1 MELLLQ
7 VIDLRVNGTA
17 EPMSANPGDVAF
29 SWRLIGEGRAKE
41 WTAYQVQLFDKE
53 SSVRE
58 GVGAV
63 WDSGK
68 VELQETNATYS
79 GPALESAS
87 LYWWRVRVWDREQ
100 MSESVPARFG
110 TGLLTHEWRA
120 EWIWSHTE
128 VRCNDYAYFRKE
140 LDIRGAI
147 GTARLFVSA
156 HNVANLYLNG
166 IKVGGYA
173 TPAPTNPWRRK
184 YYTAYD
190 VTPLLA
196 AGPNCIAAVAHYL
209 GGDGQ
214 NYVNGV
220 PGFRLQLHVV
230 YTNGTTECFNTDTT
244 WETIRDVPH
253 RIGTA
258 YQQNRR
264 ISAIEDVDAGK
275 LDHGWKRVGFASSRC
290 DKAVLADSRIRSWM
304 MVGQEIPEGEIEELI
319 VPAELYGETVSG
331 EAQKTGSEHRT
342 VRQVFDAG
350 KIVSGW
356 PRLRLAGT
364 AGATVQLRYAEQL
377 DEHGFVK
384 HYVCNEKS
392 DYYYDRYTVGGEG
405 AQVWQPD
412 LSYKAFRYVEVTHHT
427 DRLVPGKDLWI
438 ASAHTAMTGRG
449 SFRCSNELLNGM
461 AEACTQTL
469 KNNTLGQATDCP
481 HREQAQYLA
490 DVDLQAETLLYNFD
504 ARPILIK
511 TLIDFADG
519 QLEDGSFPYVYPTN
533 FENPAFNKQIPE
545 WDLHYCTLLWKTY
558 YAYGD
563 ARIIAVCFDTAKRM
577 VDHYWARL
585 DEKTGLVPADRPWH
599 ISDWPYSTVQQTAPF
614 LTVQNI
620 KLVLAIEAMADMAAV
635 LGKQIEAQSYEQ
647 MAQKL
652 RVSVVEALF
661 DREIGLFRDGFQ
673 SPNYHQGVNGLAVYA
688 GLLPEEAVSKA
699 LETIAEMKWESR
711 TVLSLP
717 LLRALFEGGK
727 QEKAYRMIASPDY
740 PGWGY
745 MIRSGAKTMWE
756 GWDDINSHCHA
767 WNSYPLRLLQ
777 EYVAGIRQRSPGFRD
792 VELRPYMPD
801 DLTFA
806 EATVATVYGELFLRW
821 ERQCEDKVQLRVHVS
836 IPIGMAGRLIIEP
849 GFGALASRIEE
860 SGEAIWTGG
869 KPYEGVEGITSC
881 VWNGNT
887 VEIGLKSGRYDFAF
901 IPESY
906 K

>member
-1 MELLLQ
+1 MLQ
-7 VIDLRVNGTA
+7 VIDLRVNGAA
-17 EPMSANPGDVAF
+17 EPMSANPGDVVF
-29 SWRLIGEGRAKE
+29 SWRLTGEGRANE
-41 WTAYQVQLFDKE
+41 WTAFQVQLFDKQ

-58 GVGAV
+58 GAGAV

-68 VELQETNATYS
+68 VELQETYATYS

-87 LYWWRVRVWDREQ
+87 LYWWRVRVWEKEQ
-100 MSESVPARFG
+100 VTESVPARFG

-128 VRCNDYAYFRKE
+128 VSCNDFAYFRKE
-140 LDIRGAI
+140 LDIHGAI
-147 GTARLFVSA
+147 GSARLFVSA

-166 IKVGGYA
+166 KKIGGYV

-196 AGPNCIAAVAHYL
+196 AGPNCIAVVAHYL
-209 GGDGQ
+209 GGSGQ
-214 NYVNGV
+214 NYVNGL

-230 YTNGTTECFNTDTT
+230 YRDGTTECFKTDTT

-253 RIGTA
+253 RIGTP

-275 LDHGWKRVGFASSRC
+275 LDHGWMQVGFASGQYER
-290 DKAVLADSRIRSWM
+290 AVLADSRIRGWT
-304 MVGQEIPEGEIEELI
+304 MVGQQLPEGEIEELI
-319 VPAELYGETVSG
+319 VPVELCCETVSG
-331 EAQKTGSEHRT
+331 EADKPDSEQRT

-377 DEHGFVK
+377 DEQGFVK
-384 HYVCNEKS
+384 HQVCNEKS
-392 DYYYDRYTVGGEG
+392 DHYYDLYTAGGEEP
-405 AQVWQPD
+405 QVWQPD
-412 LSYKAFRYVEVTHHT
+412 LSYKAFRFVEVTHQT
-427 DRLVPGKDLWI
+427 DRLVPGADLWI
-438 ASAHTAMTGRG
+438 ASAHTAMTERG
-449 SFRCSNELLNGM
+449 SFRCSNELLNEM
-461 AEACTQTL
+461 ADACIQTL

-490 DVDLQAETLLYNFD
+490 DVDLQAEALLYNFD
-504 ARPILIK
+504 ARSILTK
-511 TLIDFADG
+511 TLDDFTDG

-533 FENPAFNKQIPE
+533 FDNPAFNKQIPE
-545 WDLHYCTLLWKTY
+545 WDLHYCTLFHKTY
-558 YAYGD
+558 YYYGD
-563 ARIIAVCFDTAKRM
+563 NRIIAACFETAKRM
-577 VDHYWARL
+577 VHHYWARL

-599 ISDWPYSTVQQTAPF
+599 ISDWPYSTVQKTAPF

-620 KLVLAIEAMADMAAV
+620 KLVQATEALADMAAV
-635 LGKQIEAQSYEQ
+635 LGKQTEAQSFER
-647 MAQKL
+647 MAGKL
-652 RVSVVEALF
+652 RVSIVESLF
-661 DREIGLFRDGFQ
+661 DRETGLFRDGFQ
-673 SPNYHQGVNGLAVYA
+673 SPNYHQGVNGLAIHAELV
-688 GLLPEEAVSKA
+688 PEEAVSRA
-699 LETIAEMKWESR
+699 LTAIAEMKWESR

-727 QEKAYRMIASPDY
+727 QEKAYQLIASPDY

-806 EATVATVYGELFLRW
+806 EATVTTVYGELFIRW
-821 ERQCEDKVQLRVHVS
+821 ERQGPDKAQLRVHIS
-836 IPIGMAGRLIIEP
+836 IPIGMSGRLIIEP
-849 GFGALASRIEE
+849 GLSAQVSRIEQ
-860 SGEAIWTGG
+860 SGETIWMCGHS
-869 KPYEGVEGITSC
+869 YEGIEGVTSC
-881 VWNGNT
+881 AWNGGT
-887 VEIGLKSGRYDFAF
+887 VEIGLKAGHYDFAF
-901 IPESY
+901 LPSPYE
-906 K
+906 

>member
-1 MELLLQ
+1 MFQ
-7 VIDLRVNGTA
+7 IIDLRVNGTA
-17 EPMSANPGDVAF
+17 EPMSANPGDIVF
-29 SWRLIGEGRAKE
+29 SWRLLGEGRAKE

-53 SSVRE
+53 SPVHE
-58 GVGAV
+58 GARTV

-68 VELQETNATYS
+68 VELQETYATYS

-110 TGLLTHEWRA
+110 TGLLTHEWQS
-120 EWIWSHTE
+120 EWIWSHPE
-128 VRCNDYAYFRKE
+128 VVCNDFAYFRKE
-140 LDIRGAI
+140 LNIRGSI
-147 GTARLFVSA
+147 RTARLFVSA
-156 HNVANLYLNG
+156 HNSANFYLNG
-166 IKVGGYA
+166 GKVGGYV

-190 VTPLLA
+190 VTSLLA

-209 GGDGQ
+209 GGSGQ

-230 YTNGTTECFNTDTT
+230 CTDGATDVFKTDTT
-244 WETIRDVPH
+244 WETIRDAPH
-253 RIGTA
+253 RIGTP

-264 ISAIEDVDAGK
+264 ISAIEDFDAGK
-275 LDHGWKRVGFASSRC
+275 LDHGWMRVGFESDKC
-290 DKAVLADSRIRSWM
+290 EKAVPADSRIGDWP
-304 MVGQEIPEGEIEELI
+304 MVGQELPEGEIEELI
-319 VPAELYGETVSG
+319 VPAELYCDAVSG
-331 EAQKTGSEHRT
+331 EAQKPGSERQT

-364 AGATVQLRYAEQL
+364 VGATVQLRYAEQL
-377 DEHGFVK
+377 DEQGFVK
-384 HYVCNEKS
+384 HNVCNEKS
-392 DYYYDRYTVGGEG
+392 DHYYDRYTVGVEEP
-405 AQVWQPD
+405 QVWQPD
-412 LSYKAFRYVEVTHHT
+412 LSYKAFRYVEATHHT
-427 DRLVPGKDLWI
+427 DRLVPGADLWI
-438 ASAHTAMTGRG
+438 ASAHTAMREHG
-449 SFRCSNELLNGM
+449 SFRCSNELLNEM
-461 AEACTQTL
+461 AEACIQTL

-504 ARPILIK
+504 ARPILTK
-511 TLIDFADG
+511 TLVDFADG

-533 FENPAFNKQIPE
+533 FDNPAFNKQIPE

-558 YAYGD
+558 YTYGD
-563 ARIIAVCFDTAKRM
+563 IRIIAACFETAKRM
-577 VDHYWARL
+577 VDHYWAGL
-585 DEKTGLVPADRPWH
+585 DEKTGLVPADRPWQ

-620 KLVLAIEAMADMAAV
+620 KLVQATEAMADMALV
-635 LGKQIEAQSYEQ
+635 LGKPIEAQSYER
-647 MAQKL
+647 MAGKL
-652 RVSVVEALF
+652 RVSIVEALF
-661 DREIGLFRDGFQ
+661 DRETGLFRDGFQ

-688 GLLPEEAVSKA
+688 RLVPEEAVSSA

-806 EATVATVYGELFLRW
+806 EATVTTVYGELFIRW
-821 ERQCEDKVQLRVHVS
+821 ERQCRDKVQLRIHVS

-849 GFGALASRIEE
+849 GFGAQALRIEE
-860 SGEAIWTGG
+860 SGEVIRVCGNSCEG
-869 KPYEGVEGITSC
+869 IEGVTSC
-881 VWNGNT
+881 AWNGDT
-887 VEIGLKSGRYDFAF
+887 VELGLKSGRYDFAF
-901 IPESY
+901 LRESY
-906 K
+906 E